1 MSPKQDLRILKTKK
15 ALYEGL
21 IKLMQDQKFE
31 TIKVSTICEISLVN
45 RSTFYDHFNDKY
57 DLLSS
62 LINNLRDKLEIDLTN
77 TTTNLNSKD
86 YYLNMIKL
94 FLNHIDTNKQIYYSI
109 LKNNSEGIVID
120 ITYYTILKD
129 VQKHLHNHSNKTNIP
144 PDIISK
150 FYVSAVISICT
161 EYIKFQDKYTKEDI
175 LLYLNKLIPQDIN

>member
-109 LKNNSEGIVID
+109 L
-120 ITYYTILKD
+120 
-129 VQKHLHNHSNKTNIP
+129 
-144 PDIISK
+144 
-150 FYVSAVISICT
+150 
-161 EYIKFQDKYTKEDI
+161 
-175 LLYLNKLIPQDIN
+175 